1 MRRFIRSRRTRSN
14 IINTSQL
21 RDDFIRQLS
30 KESEALLLQFTTQ
43 FSQDLQ
49 TQVNQAFQGI
59 IAQNSTSVGVTP
71 NNETGTIG
79 SVGQLLST
87 GVRFLLSRPKT
98 SSNSRETERS
108 IQAGTQL
115 RVSSAQAAAE
125 AQLALGRGQK
135 NL

>member
-1 MRRFIRSRRTRSN
+1 MRRFIRSRRTRKN
-14 IINTSQL
+14 VIDTSQL
-21 RDDFIRQLS
+21 RNEFIRQLS
-30 KESEALLLQFTTQ
+30 RESEALLQQFSTQ

-49 TQVNQAFQGI
+49 TQVSQAFQGI
-59 IAQNSTSVGVTP
+59 IAQNGTSAGVTP
-71 NNETGTIG
+71 TNEAGTIG

-87 GVRFLLSRPKT
+87 GVRLLLSRPRT
-98 SSNSRETERS
+98 SRNSRETERS

-115 RVSSAQAAAE
+115 QVSSAQAAAE